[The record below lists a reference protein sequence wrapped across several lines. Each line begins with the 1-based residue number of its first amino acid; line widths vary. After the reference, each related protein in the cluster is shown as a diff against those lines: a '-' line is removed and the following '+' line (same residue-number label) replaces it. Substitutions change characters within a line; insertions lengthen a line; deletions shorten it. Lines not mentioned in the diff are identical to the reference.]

1 MAHSEAGKK
10 CNQPLRQ
17 LNSRLSRADSP
28 RMMHSKG
35 FSPPQQMFPEH
46 RMLSIFILFMQD
58 LCVADQIFSC
68 CNQTC
73 LVRCCQGWTRAL
85 KPRLPLPSAAQA
97 PLPLQATPA
106 AWRPWAGGKP
116 RRCAACGSASPDR
129 LRCKECFPAGGNIA
143 LTSPGCLSSSLGR
156 VGPRICQRSGGL
168 EALHPLLGS
177 VVPGLLVP
185 LHGWHGQRSCLY
197 VTSVWIL
204 LSNHVL
210 ASLFWLCNVQADH
223 ADNCSSSTESCK
235 EDIFVFFPF
244 FF

>member
-10 CNQPLRQ
+10 CNQPFRQ

-73 LVRCCQGWTRAL
+73 LVRCCQGRTRAL

-106 AWRPWAGGKP
+106 AWRPRAGGKP
-116 RRCAACGSASPDR
+116 RRCAACGTASPDR
-129 LRCKECFPAGGNIA
+129 LCCKECFPAGGNIT

-156 VGPRICQRSGGL
+156 VGPRICQHSGGL
-168 EALHPLLGS
+168 EALHRAAGLGGARPPCSTARVAWAEILPLRNICMDIA
-177 VVPGLLVP
+177 VKP
-185 LHGWHGQRSCLY
+185 CACFI
-197 VTSVWIL
+197 IL
-204 LSNHVL
+204 AL
-210 ASLFWLCNVQADH
+210 Q
-223 ADNCSSSTESCK
+223 CSS
-235 EDIFVFFPF
+235 
-244 FF
+244 